1 MKIKIKLINNRNH
14 FFIIMSDDISLI
26 NLNTDTIDFLLN
38 KMKIKIYLEILNF
51 INTEDNYLYFTHLFI
66 YFFKEFKDLHKIFY
80 IDKIINNKTP
90 NYQELNKMLNLNRNS
105 STFKTLKTEINKIN
119 EIIKNND
126 IITKDIQPYLDN
138 NLDKLDYNIFI
149 LLCDIISDKNEFTI
163 DKVIRIISKYV
174 NIKEFYQKYL
184 YQKYLYQKFLYNIR
198 EDDKYNQFKYHKDLI
213 HIYMYSYNLITNNNL
228 ITKKEYLRV
237 IKIIL
242 KCIFLTNYIDIN
254 YSYAMTCINIYLY
267 KMHELSVIN
276 NNNKN
281 KALIILA
288 LLARLLL
295 QTNTFYL
302 NNYTNYLQIQT
313 SNIRYTNKN
322 INIEKIKE
330 IIEYQEGV
338 DTKYEIFISNIR
350 YFLINY
356 YNIYTFDN
364 NKDDMKEFIY
374 TINNNINKFNNLK
387 QLILLILVLKYISIN
402 IHERYKKLQKQIIT
416 FIQNIKIYV
425 IMNNGIEDTIKDN
438 INEIYSTLNKLL
450 YSELDLYIKS
460 NNLSSD
466 FINIIQKHYINTY
479 FVNID
484 IIYNEVIILLPS
496 EDDMNNFKIL
506 YYLIKIIDIIDINNY
521 SLTNF
526 ISIYK
531 NIFDKID
538 LTKFKELRLMFY
550 NNYCKNY
557 PEKISYINNYN
568 IKGGADDDINDDIN
582 DKIQLLETN
591 EYKFTLKDPTYLLN
605 HIPMFN
611 CKRIILIRF
620 ITTELTSKK
629 IKK

>member
-1 MKIKIKLINNRNH
+1 
-14 FFIIMSDDISLI
+14 MSDDISLI
-26 NLNTDTIDFLLN
+26 NLNTDTIEFLLN

-80 IDKIINNKTP
+80 IFYIAEIINNTP
-90 NYQELNKMLNLNRNS
+90 LAYQEFNNEVVNLNRNS
-105 STFKTLKTEINKIN
+105 STFKTLKTLKKEINEIN
-119 EIIKNND
+119 EIINKND
-126 IITKDIQPYLDN
+126 IIKIDIQSYLND

-149 LLCDIISDKNEFTI
+149 LLCDIISDKRKLTI
-163 DKVIRIISKYV
+163 DKVIHIISKYV
-174 NIKEFYQKYL
+174 NIKE
-184 YQKYLYQKFLYNIR
+184 LYQKFLYNKIR
-198 EDDKYNQFKYHKDLI
+198 EDDKYNQYKYHKDLI
-213 HIYMYSYNLITNNNL
+213 HVYMYTYNLITNNNL

-267 KMHELSVIN
+267 KMHELSVN
-276 NNNKN
+276 NNNNNN

-322 INIEKIKE
+322 IDIEKIKE
-330 IIEYQEGV
+330 IIEYQQTE
-338 DTKYEIFISNIR
+338 DDDENYDSFISNIQ
-350 YFLINY
+350 YVLKTY
-356 YNIYTFDN
+356 YNIDTHDIIEN
-364 NKDDMKEFIY
+364 DMKQFIY
-374 TINNNINKFNNLK
+374 IINKNINNFNNLK

-402 IHERYKKLQKQIIT
+402 IDERYKNLQEQIIT
-416 FIQNIKIYV
+416 FIENIKIYV
-425 IMNNGIEDTIKDN
+425 IMNNGIEDKIKNN
-438 INEIYSTLNKLL
+438 INEIYSTLNELL
-450 YSELDLYIKS
+450 YSELCVYINS
-460 NNLSSD
+460 NNLSDS
-466 FINIIQKHYINTY
+466 FINIINTHYINTY

-484 IIYNEVIILLPS
+484 IIHNDVIIKLHN
-496 EDDMNNFKIL
+496 EDDMNKFKIL

-531 NIFDKID
+531 NIFDKIA
-538 LTKFKELRLMFY
+538 LTKFKQLRLTFY

-568 IKGGADDDINDDIN
+568 IKGGDDDIN

-629 IKK
+629 IKNK